1 MVTEA
6 CVASGGELRDIVGG
20 IDAMH
25 LRRASARPIVQ
36 PLKPYPDY
44 FPLPRQSHIASR
56 IGQYRAVMFSVDIM
70 MTAPSSIERR
80 VRPAAQDLSRIFS
93 TKERRVAVGRAVGK
107 ARTTWRQ

>member
-70 MTAPSSIERR
+70 MTAPRQSSEGYARR
-80 VRPAAQDLSRIFS
+80 RKISRAS
-93 TKERRVAVGRAVGK
+93 SLQKKGA
-107 ARTTWRQ
+107 